1 MTSVE
6 QGGKAPVFEVLEGEE
21 RQSFR
26 RVWKGVL
33 GREDDEQISQS
44 QSTGRVLGRGEY
56 RAPLIPSL
64 CFAFQS
70 WTHNIQ
76 REKEFLR
83 KLVKARVITDL
94 TSGI

>member
-1 MTSVE
+1 MSWCSSSPLSPQHSLVPA
-6 QGGKAPVFEVLEGEE
+6 GGPRHGVQQRAWPGEPLTFVFLL
-21 RQSFR
+21 S
-26 RVWKGVL
+26 
-33 GREDDEQISQS
+33 
-44 QSTGRVLGRGEY
+44 
-56 RAPLIPSL
+56 
-64 CFAFQS
+64 FQS

>member
-1 MTSVE
+1 MNK
-6 QGGKAPVFEVLEGEE
+6 GGKAPVFEVLEGEE
-21 RQSFR
+21 RRSSH

-33 GREDDEQISQS
+33 GREDHEQILQS
-44 QSTGRVLGRGEY
+44 QSTGRVLGRGEH

-64 CFAFQS
+64 CLAFQS

>member
-1 MTSVE
+1 M
-6 QGGKAPVFEVLEGEE
+6 
-21 RQSFR
+21 
-26 RVWKGVL
+26 WM
-33 GREDDEQISQS
+33 
-44 QSTGRVLGRGEY
+44 
-56 RAPLIPSL
+56 PSL
-64 CFAFQS
+64 PASMLLAAAADALLYHVDPSRRRATPVKAGNEETEQWCRGNKFYSLYS

>member
-1 MTSVE
+1 MSWCSSSPLSPQHSLVPA
-6 QGGKAPVFEVLEGEE
+6 GGPRHGVQQRAWPGEPLTFVFL
-21 RQSFR
+21 
-26 RVWKGVL
+26 L
-33 GREDDEQISQS
+33 
-44 QSTGRVLGRGEY
+44 
-56 RAPLIPSL
+56 P
-64 CFAFQS
+64 FQS